1 MSTTSTRSGWAAV
14 LAALVAMA
22 SFGFTAGPASA
33 AGPVETMPLW
43 RLQVRI
49 VTGDTA
55 AAGTIGK
62 PALRFNGSSTGVRT
76 INPPS
81 STAFGASRDTTHD
94 LRLFDTPSQ
103 ITMLR
108 IGIAS
113 SDEWCIERVELLFNG
128 RVAFAQDAV
137 PGSGGA
143 CVSVRAGT
151 YLEYSSAAL
160 RSNSAWTA
168 YGRPPAYPSGLSAYS
183 LRQIATG
190 VTGSAML
197 TSAPYTRVAWDT
209 AVPLRVVRKSSTTLG
224 VSFGVWIYDTSG
236 IESPFRA
243 TIRYDVRLF
252 VGVGDRLHAVKA
264 NPSCCYHYTMSD
276 AVVTQLD
283 TALSRMSVRPGAA
296 IPLRFAIDSLANIT
310 WS

>member
-1 MSTTSTRSGWAAV
+1 MSTTSVRSGLVGV
-14 LAALVAMA
+14 LAALIAVATL
-22 SFGFTAGPASA
+22 GITAGPAAA
-33 AGPVETMPLW
+33 AGAVETMPLW

-49 VTGDTA
+49 VTGDSST
-55 AAGTIGK
+55 AGTTGK

-76 INPPS
+76 LNPPS
-81 STAFGASRDTTHD
+81 SSAFSPSRSTLYD

-108 IGIAS
+108 IGIAGT
-113 SDEWCIERVELLFNG
+113 DDWCIKRTELLLNG

-137 PGSGGA
+137 PGGHGA
-143 CVSVRAGT
+143 CVSIRGGT
-151 YLEYSSAAL
+151 YLEYSSTAL
-160 RSNSAWTA
+160 RSNPAWTA
-168 YGRPPAYPSGLSAYS
+168 YGTPPAYPSGLTATS
-183 LRQIATG
+183 LRQITTG

-197 TSAPYTRVAWDT
+197 TSAPYTRVTWDT
-209 AVPLRVVRKSSTTLG
+209 QVPLRVVRRSSTSLG
-224 VSFGVWIYDTSG
+224 VSFGVWILDTSG

-243 TIRYDVRLF
+243 TISYDVRLF
-252 VGVGDRLHAVKA
+252 VGGDGRLHAAKS

-276 AVVTQLD
+276 TAVAQLD

-296 IPLRFAIDSLANIT
+296 IPLRFTIDPLANIT